1 MKTRTSKRTT
11 ITTDLKIAEYQ
22 MIQRYRALSARDR
35 YQLQRCVLGL
45 SLLKQAE
52 AQAAAIL

>member
-22 MIQRYRALSARDR
+22 MLMRYRALGGRDR
-35 YQLQRCVLGL
+35 YHLQRCVLGL
-45 SLLKQAE
+45 SLLTQAQRH
-52 AQAAAIL
+52 ATL